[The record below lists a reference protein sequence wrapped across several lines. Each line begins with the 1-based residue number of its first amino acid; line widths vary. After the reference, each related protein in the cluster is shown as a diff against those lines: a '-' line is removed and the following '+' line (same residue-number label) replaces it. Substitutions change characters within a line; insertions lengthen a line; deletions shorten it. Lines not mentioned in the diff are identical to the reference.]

1 MGQEIAI
8 AAALMGGLGL
18 VFGIILAVSYRL
30 LKVEEDP
37 RLEQVRDLLPGA
49 NCGAC
54 GEPGCGGFAEKVVG
68 GSKPPGGCTVASAA
82 AIEAIADV
90 LGVDAGKEEKRV
102 ARLHCAGGRSRSDQ
116 IAAYEGYE
124 GCRAA
129 HTVGGGGKGCAWG
142 CLGLGDC
149 EVVCDYDAI
158 YMNDDGLPVVIPEK
172 CTACGDCVEAC
183 PRNLFVIQPMS
194 ERLIVQCSA
203 PLSGEV
209 ARELCSVACDACGR
223 CAQDAAPGL
232 VTMKNNLPVVDYTK
246 GGPASP
252 QATLRCPTGAI
263 QWVEEE
269 QLTEQKLV
277 RLKVVSN
284 A

>member
-1 MGQEIAI
+1 
-8 AAALMGGLGL
+8 MGGLGL
-18 VFGIILAVSYRL
+18 VFGLILAVAYRFL
-30 LKVEEDP
+30 RVQEDP

-54 GEPGCGGFAEKVVG
+54 GEPGCGGFAEKVVA
-68 GSKPPGGCTVASAA
+68 GSKAPGGCTVASAA
-82 AIEAIADV
+82 AIEAIADA
-90 LGVDAGKEEKRV
+90 LGVEAGKEEKRV
-102 ARLHCAGGRSRSDQ
+102 ARLHCAGGRSRAGQ

-149 EVVCDYDAI
+149 QVACNYDAI

-183 PRNLFVIQPMS
+183 PRYLFKIQPLS
-194 ERLIVQCSA
+194 EKLLVQCSA
-203 PLSGEV
+203 PLSGDAATAV
-209 ARELCSVACDACGR
+209 CSVACDACGR

-232 VTMKNNLPVVDYTK
+232 VTMKNNLPIVDYSA

-269 QLTEQKLV
+269 QFSEQKLV